1 MELKGHFSFELTF
14 FFFFFC
20 LRISTT
26 FPVFLFLWQEM
37 TKVSHTKSNSVAFLS
52 LPSITHPVHGIEM
65 SVSGTSVITSPT
77 RSHPRTC
84 MGFNPRCLSPGLQM
98 ASSHHGPQGCLHFLG
113 FRDLW
118 FALKMSK
125 VELSAGK
132 RCYQGL
138 GWLWRGPTHSF
149 CLSWVYPSLPD
160 ISFPTYKQKSL
171 FSGSSILRTQTFLGD
186 ILREWQK
193 FLLQRG

>member
-1 MELKGHFSFELTF
+1 MRWGGKLKVNYGVKRAFLLWTD

-20 LRISTT
+20 LRTSTT

-37 TKVSHTKSNSVAFLS
+37 TKVSHTKSNSVPFLS

-65 SVSGTSVITSPT
+65 NVSGASVTTAPT

-84 MGFNPRCLSPGLQM
+84 KGFNPRCLSPGLQM

-113 FRDLW
+113 FRDFW
-118 FALKMSK
+118 FALKMST

-138 GWLWRGPTHSF
+138 GWLWRGLTHSF

-171 FSGSSILRTQTFLGD
+171 FFWILDSQNSNLSWGYS
-186 ILREWQK
+186 
-193 FLLQRG
+193 

>member
-14 FFFFFC
+14 FFFFG
-20 LRISTT
+20 LRTSTT

-37 TKVSHTKSNSVAFLS
+37 TKVSHTKSNSVPFLS

-65 SVSGTSVITSPT
+65 NVSGASVTTAPT

-84 MGFNPRCLSPGLQM
+84 KGFNPRCLSPGLQM

-113 FRDLW
+113 FRDFW
-118 FALKMSK
+118 FALKMST

-138 GWLWRGPTHSF
+138 GWLWRGLTHSF

-171 FSGSSILRTQTFLGD
+171 FFWILDSQNSNLSWGYS
-186 ILREWQK
+186 
-193 FLLQRG
+193 